1 MIGKIT
7 KGSDFNGLL
16 RYIESKPDAQYLGG
30 NMLGTTREEFSQAFH
45 LVSRRSN
52 RVKFPVAHISLSPH
66 PDEKL
71 STIQVLQFAQTY
83 LNKIGCS
90 ECQWVL
96 YSHNDTTTEEGK
108 VRSHFHIVVN
118 RVQMTNGL
126 TVSSWMDWKRSERTL
141 RELEKQYNLT
151 PVTPSWDSEKQA
163 PSTGQERRRRRETF
177 QYERGL
183 RLSPPEKPIKQ
194 RLQETIDQFTSLPL
208 TLPNLIKQLTTVGV
222 NIRISF
228 NDSGNLTGISYG
240 FKGLAFKGSRLGKA
254 YTLMGLQKYRN
265 VSYDSSRDYLPIQQL
280 CNSKTPPSDSS
291 YTNSTQVS
299 STQWQRTQFVAT
311 VLKNLL
317 VSQKTNCL
325 KGRNYQA
332 TLKAG
337 QLSLIHL
344 PSNTEIM
351 RAKSSEKTWEPLT
364 AFLSDQ
370 HIRDFKNIHS
380 QLAQF
385 NKTKQIKKDSFVKL

>member
-7 KGSDFNGLL
+7 KGSDFNSLL

-71 STIQVLQFAQTY
+71 STLQVLQFAQTY

-163 PSTGQERRRRRETF
+163 PSTGQERRRRRKTF

-194 RLQETIDQFTSLPL
+194 RLQETIDQFTSIPL
-208 TLPNLIKQLTTVGV
+208 TLPNLIKQLTTADV
-222 NIRISF
+222 NVRISA

-254 YTLMGLQKYRN
+254 YT
-265 VSYDSSRDYLPIQQL
+265 
-280 CNSKTPPSDSS
+280 
-291 YTNSTQVS
+291 
-299 STQWQRTQFVAT
+299 
-311 VLKNLL
+311 
-317 VSQKTNCL
+317 
-325 KGRNYQA
+325 
-332 TLKAG
+332 
-337 QLSLIHL
+337 
-344 PSNTEIM
+344 
-351 RAKSSEKTWEPLT
+351 
-364 AFLSDQ
+364 
-370 HIRDFKNIHS
+370 
-380 QLAQF
+380 
-385 NKTKQIKKDSFVKL
+385 

>member
-1 MIGKIT
+1 
-7 KGSDFNGLL
+7 
-16 RYIESKPDAQYLGG
+16 
-30 NMLGTTREEFSQAFH
+30 
-45 LVSRRSN
+45 
-52 RVKFPVAHISLSPH
+52 
-66 PDEKL
+66 
-71 STIQVLQFAQTY
+71 
-83 LNKIGCS
+83 
-90 ECQWVL
+90 
-96 YSHNDTTTEEGK
+96 
-108 VRSHFHIVVN
+108 
-118 RVQMTNGL
+118 MTNGL

-222 NIRISF
+222 NVRISA

-254 YTLMGLQKYRN
+254 YTLLGLQKYRN
-265 VSYDSSRDYLPIQQL
+265 VSYDSSRDYLQIQQL
-280 CNSKTPPSDSS
+280 CNSKTPPSDSTS
-291 YTNSTQVS
+291 TNSTQVS

-311 VLKNLL
+311 VLNNLL
-317 VSQKTNCL
+317 ASQKTNCL

-344 PSNTEIM
+344 PSNTEIL
-351 RAKSSEKTWEPLT
+351 RAKSSENAWEPLT

-370 HIRDFKNIHS
+370 HIRDFNKIHS

-385 NKTKQIKKDSFVKL
+385 NKTKQIKKDSFVKF